1 MVGFMDRKEIDMSKP
16 PIGITPRWLLDEERA
31 IEIKQA
37 ITRYNEADY
46 PIPIE
51 WVQELNEIYE
61 RLDKFYHI
69 SSKRLY
75 YQAIH
80 GLEKYK

>member
-1 MVGFMDRKEIDMSKP
+1 MSNKP

-31 IEIKQA
+31 IEIEQA
-37 ITRYNEADY
+37 IARYNEADY

-51 WVQELNEIYE
+51 WIQELNEVYE
-61 RLDKFYHI
+61 RLNKFYHI
-69 SSKRLY
+69 QSNRLY
-75 YQAIH
+75 YQAIR